1 MTLFMGKRGD
11 EEEKVAG
18 ADIAFMAR
26 ACACACINSHVSISS
41 FKQILSDLPFI
52 YSHQVSICTVQE
64 EQSTGE
70 LFSVEADKA
79 ASKTE
84 VSKKCA

>member
-1 MTLFMGKRGD
+1 MTLLTGKRGD
-11 EEEKVAG
+11 GEEKESQELIWPLWPGLVP
-18 ADIAFMAR
+18 AF
-26 ACACACINSHVSISS
+26 NSHVSISS
-41 FKQILSDLPFI
+41 FKQIPSDLPFI

-84 VSKKCA
+84 VNKKYA